1 MEFLKEDPEHRMLA
15 TNVTIS
21 TDTWKWIY
29 TISGKYEL
37 KNGQWELKS
46 EDTVSNT
53 SAGHADKSINSSS
66 GGFILSSLIL
76 LILSTLYMM
85 YRVYYKKKYFSKDWL
100 RAHGEEVPGE
110 ENDKEE
116 NNLHT
121 EKEMIQKSQKKK
133 NDLSISKQSSS

>member
-1 MEFLKEDPEHRMLA
+1 MPRMLA
-15 TNVTIS
+15 TNLTIS

-37 KNGQWELKS
+37 KNGQWELKT

-76 LILSTLYMM
+76 LVLSTLYMM
-85 YRVYYKKKYFSKDWL
+85 YRVYYKKKLFSKDWL
-100 RAHGEEVPGE
+100 RAHGQEVPE
-110 ENDKEE
+110 KDKEE

-121 EKEMIQKSQKKK
+121 EKGMI
-133 NDLSISKQSSS
+133 